1 MISGM
6 DLLRRQIGFGFDTL
20 GIGPSEAPYRVVAE
34 LPGASLR
41 AYHGREASGPTLLI
55 VPAPF
60 KRPYIWD
67 LAPKVSVTRHCLCRG
82 FRVYLIEW
90 RSPSARDDDFGL
102 NEYAS
107 LTLDACVDAIE
118 AETGS
123 GAPILAGHSI
133 GGTFAAIFAALH
145 PQRVR
150 GLVLVDAPL
159 AFGERGG
166 PLARAVALLPHARL
180 IRLLS
185 GGPVPGSLITALSV
199 AAAPEPFQLQRQADL
214 FACLFDPDALAI
226 HARVARWTYDEL
238 PMPGRLFEELVE
250 QLYRRDCF
258 AKGALQIGGRRAALG
273 DLRTRAIAVVNSVG
287 RVVPPSSMLE
297 GFAAAPRLRLELLEY
312 HWQRGPMLQHV
323 GPLVAP
329 AAHVLLWPKIL
340 DWAQTTASLRRE
352 ERRMRRLSARAAA
365 LQPAG
370 TM

>member
-1 MISGM
+1 
-6 DLLRRQIGFGFDTL
+6 
-20 GIGPSEAPYRVVAE
+20 
-34 LPGASLR
+34 
-41 AYHGREASGPTLLI
+41 
-55 VPAPF
+55 
-60 KRPYIWD
+60 
-67 LAPKVSVTRHCLCRG
+67 
-82 FRVYLIEW
+82 
-90 RSPSARDDDFGL
+90 
-102 NEYAS
+102 
-107 LTLDACVDAIE
+107 
-118 AETGS
+118 
-123 GAPILAGHSI
+123 
-133 GGTFAAIFAALH
+133 LH

-258 AKGALQIGGRRAALG
+258 AKGA
-273 DLRTRAIAVVNSVG
+273 
-287 RVVPPSSMLE
+287 
-297 GFAAAPRLRLELLEY
+297 PRLRLELLEY